1 MKTYLIVE
9 DDATKKNNY
18 LKFGNRYGLKFVLTA
33 SPRGALSWLQANPE
47 EAQALSGVIADFEV
61 KGRRKTNEHVRI
73 DMAGPD
79 GAKYSVSTGLGVLD
93 WVHSMNPQLPLWALT
108 DANAAHA
115 PLFMS
120 AASLWLDAKPL
131 IVERLYQCDTPLA
144 DGMAA
149 ELDDPDSYGTTNPTW
164 KWVDNSRAA
173 FNELLQTK
181 HTNVEAFDWLNALTH
196 LGRSTGFIPALT
208 AAIRQVTMNQKITA
222 YANTLAGPMAKWQ
235 LCLEEMY
242 QDFPVDREEERW
254 PVIDPDHLP
263 TNIQIW
269 EEFNPITDFLG
280 QNAECKEFFEAADV
294 NLAFRN
300 WRERGDVAYCYR

>member
-18 LKFGNRYGLKFVLTA
+18 LKFGKHYGLKFILTA
-33 SPRGALSWLQANPE
+33 SPRGAITWLKSNHE
-47 EAQALSGVIADFEV
+47 EAKALSGVIADFEV

-73 DMAGPD
+73 DVPGPD
-79 GAKYSVSTGLGVLD
+79 GADYPVSTGLGVLD
-93 WVHSMNPQLPLWALT
+93 WVHSMNDKLPLWSLT
-108 DANAAHA
+108 DVNASHA

-149 ELDDPDSYGTTNPTW
+149 ELDDPTSYKTTNPTW
-164 KWVDNSRAA
+164 TWVDNSRAA

-208 AAIRQVTMNQKITA
+208 AAIRQVTMNQDVTA
-222 YANTLAGPMAKWQ
+222 YANTLARPMAKWQ
-235 LCLEEMY
+235 LYLEEVY
-242 QDFPVDREEERW
+242 QDFPVDREEDRW
-254 PVIDPDHLP
+254 PVLDADHLP
-263 TNIQIW
+263 TSIHVW
-269 EEFNPITDFLG
+269 ESFNPITDFLG
-280 QNAECKEFFEAADV
+280 ENPECKEFFEAADV
-294 NLAFRN
+294 NVAFCK
-300 WRERGDVAYCYR
+300 WRARGDVA